1 MKKYASPSDGQPQ
14 LRTKVS
20 EHIYK
25 AVVDYAEARGLTLY
39 LATRELLIIGLR
51 NAEKGRCSPP
61 KPPEGD
67 VQLRTEN

>member
-1 MKKYASPSDGQPQ
+1 MRKFASPSDGQPQ

-39 LATRELLIIGLR
+39 LATRELVILGLKS
-51 NAEKGRCSPP
+51 AERGR
-61 KPPEGD
+61 
-67 VQLRTEN
+67 